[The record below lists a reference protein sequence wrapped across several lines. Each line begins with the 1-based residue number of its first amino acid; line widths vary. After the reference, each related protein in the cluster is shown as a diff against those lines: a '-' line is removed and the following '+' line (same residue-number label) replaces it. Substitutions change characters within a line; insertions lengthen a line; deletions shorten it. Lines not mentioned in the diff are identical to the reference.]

1 MTRLVPLLLLLLCL
15 SGCATLRPIL
25 ADCAAPAVKALVAS
39 NLDRGARALAGDPGA
54 WDSAVTDL
62 VAELGG
68 AGVCLLQKLARTE
81 TGSRPQSGE
90 LAAPVQH
97 GRDLV
102 GQRARMWLEAH
113 RYEVPR

>member
-1 MTRLVPLLLLLLCL
+1 MIRLVLLFLPLCL

-25 ADCAAPAVKALVAS
+25 TDCAAPAVKALVAS
-39 NLDRGARALAGDPGA
+39 NLDRGVKALSGA
-54 WDSAVTDL
+54 PDTWDGAVTDL

-90 LAAPVQH
+90 LAAPLQT

-102 GQRARMWLEAH
+102 GNRARLWLGSH
-113 RYEVPR
+113 RYEVPQ

>member
-1 MTRLVPLLLLLLCL
+1 MRRLAPLILVFCL
-15 SGCATLRPIL
+15 SGCTMLRPIL
-25 ADCAAPAVKALVAS
+25 TDCAAPAVSALVAS
-39 NLDRGARALAGDPGA
+39 NLDRGVRALRGDSGA
-54 WDSAVTDL
+54 WEGAVSDL

-90 LAAPVQH
+90 LAAPVYLR
-97 GRDLV
+97 RDLV
-102 GQRARMWLEAH
+102 GQRARQWLQTN

>member
-1 MTRLVPLLLLLLCL
+1 MMRFVPLLLLCL

-81 TGSRPQSGE
+81 TGSRPQSGD
-90 LAAPVQH
+90 LAAPMQR

-102 GQRARMWLEAH
+102 GQRARQWLQA
-113 RYEVPR
+113 RKYEVPR

>member
-39 NLDRGARALAGDPGA
+39 NLDRGARALAGAPDA
-54 WDSAVTDL
+54 WDGAVGDL

-68 AGVCLLQKLARTE
+68 AGSSIASATSRFSRTAS
-81 TGSRPQSGE
+81 TSRLTPRPIPPS
-90 LAAPVQH
+90 LSI
-97 GRDLV
+97 DLSRV
-102 GQRARMWLEAH
+102 SLPPPPKCTRAR
-113 RYEVPR
+113 R